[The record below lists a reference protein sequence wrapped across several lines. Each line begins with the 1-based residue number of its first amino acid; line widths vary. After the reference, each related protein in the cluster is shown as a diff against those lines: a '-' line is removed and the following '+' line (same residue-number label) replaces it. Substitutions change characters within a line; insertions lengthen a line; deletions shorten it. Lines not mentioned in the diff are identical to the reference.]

1 LCTLCGKVLDVTPTP
16 AFEQAMSHYLDRLAR
31 VHGFIG
37 LDHRL
42 DVLGACSDCQD
53 RAPGLSEPVASAV
66 AAGQR
71 DG

>member
-1 LCTLCGKVLDVTPTP
+1 M
-16 AFEQAMSHYLDRLAR
+16 AHYLDRLANFN
-31 VHGFIG
+31 GFIG

-42 DVLGACSDCQD
+42 DVLGACSDCQE
-53 RAPGLSEPVASAV
+53 RVPGDAEPMDPAV

>member
-1 LCTLCGKVLDVTPTP
+1 
-16 AFEQAMSHYLDRLAR
+16 MSRLRRRSNKRCRSYLDRLAN
-31 VHGFIG
+31 VNGFIG

-53 RAPGLSEPVASAV
+53 QAPGAGEPLASAV
-66 AAGQR
+66 AVGQR